1 MRHTLFLLIFA
12 CAVPSQVVVAQR
24 YSDLEVPRYE
34 LGAQFGLAHIQ
45 RVSDALGVGASFD
58 YNFNEHYALDSQ
70 FTYGPATASVDGAGD
85 QTMFLVGVRAGQ
97 RVASSGFFLHARG
110 GFVHYSTA
118 NGASP
123 LFSRDTFPAFHVGG
137 TLEHYFGSIQ
147 RPWEQ
152 NMFFRMELSALIV
165 CYGNA
170 TFFGPPFPIIGSSP
184 PPSGP
189 LGIRVGPVFGLGVGF
204 RF

>member
-1 MRHTLFLLIFA
+1 MRQALFLLILA
-12 CAVPSQVVVAQR
+12 CGIPRQVVAQR

-34 LGAQFGLAHIQ
+34 LGAQFGLGHIE

-58 YNFNEHYALDSQ
+58 YNFNEHIALDSQ
-70 FTYGPATASVDGAGD
+70 LTFGPATASTAAGGHS
-85 QTMFLVGVRAGQ
+85 TFLVGVRAGR

-110 GFVHYSTA
+110 GFVHYSTT

-165 CYGNA
+165 PYGNA
-170 TFFGPPFPIIGSSP
+170 TFFGPPSPIIGSP
-184 PPSGP
+184 PAPSGP
-189 LGIRVGPVFGLGVGF
+189 LGMRVGPVFGLGIGF